1 MKTGFIHAFMKNM
14 IGKKDYMPLT
24 DEEGRMSI
32 SNTLSILTKKTFGDE
47 IIIELLD
54 GDHFTDEEIAAR
66 LTHNCETLAGLKS
79 GSAYFFEIFIFDA
92 TPGKEKQDAIVT
104 NQFQNVMAK
113 KYIKCFSVDLSNR
126 SISKHFT
133 VPVFDCGISREVG
146 RIFESGFP
154 EETDPALINEIN
166 DLVMQ
171 KSKDYKMEF
180 KVKVPVLTY
189 TLIAI
194 NIAVAVFIRIY
205 SLKSGVSY
213 DELLLTFGAK
223 LNYNIIKGEY
233 WRFITPVFLH
243 ANEIHLLVNCYSLYV
258 IGMST
263 EKLFG
268 RFRFFIVYFVAG
280 ILGNILSFM
289 FSTNPGVGASGAIFG
304 LLGTL
309 LYFGLERP
317 SLFRVYFGRSIFIT
331 IFINLAYGFSRTGID
346 NFAHIG
352 GLIGGFLASGI
363 VSKTEKRQWYF
374 NRYLYLVVTAAV
386 AFSGIAYGFGSK
398 RNKVL
403 VEINELAEYDEAQDW
418 ANTEAKA
425 EEVLPLL
432 EDKDLTSSVLLT
444 LIKAEALSSKYD
456 EAVEHCRSLILLNPA
471 DGHYMMGILHYDMQ
485 QYALSRDELQEAK
498 KEGASYE
505 QIDQILSDI
514 DKLLS
519 SGK

>member
-1 MKTGFIHAFMKNM
+1 
-14 IGKKDYMPLT
+14 
-24 DEEGRMSI
+24 MS
-32 SNTLSILTKKTFGDE
+32 
-47 IIIELLD
+47 
-54 GDHFTDEEIAAR
+54 
-66 LTHNCETLAGLKS
+66 
-79 GSAYFFEIFIFDA
+79 
-92 TPGKEKQDAIVT
+92 V
-104 NQFQNVMAK
+104 
-113 KYIKCFSVDLSNR
+113 
-126 SISKHFT
+126 
-133 VPVFDCGISREVG
+133 
-146 RIFESGFP
+146 
-154 EETDPALINEIN
+154 
-166 DLVMQ
+166 
-171 KSKDYKMEF
+171 
-180 KVKVPVLTY
+180 
-189 TLIAI
+189 
-194 NIAVAVFIRIY
+194 
-205 SLKSGVSY
+205 
-213 DELLLTFGAK
+213 
-223 LNYNIIKGEY
+223 
-233 WRFITPVFLH
+233 
-243 ANEIHLLVNCYSLYV
+243 
-258 IGMST
+258 

-280 ILGNILSFM
+280 ILGNVLSFM

-331 IFINLAYGFSRTGID
+331 IFINLVYGFSRTGID

-386 AFSGIAYGFGSK
+386 AFSGVAYGFGSK

-432 EDKDLTSSVLLT
+432 EDNDLTSSVLLT

-471 DGHYMMGILHYDMQ
+471 DGHYMMGILYYDMQ